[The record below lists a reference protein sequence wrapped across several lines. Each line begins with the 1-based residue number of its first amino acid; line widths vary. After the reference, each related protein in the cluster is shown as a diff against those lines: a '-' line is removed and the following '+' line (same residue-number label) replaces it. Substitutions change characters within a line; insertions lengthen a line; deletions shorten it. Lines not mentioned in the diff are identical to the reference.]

1 MNYFRG
7 VGMFGSAF
15 LGAHLM
21 RGAAAAAL
29 LAWAIVHQTA
39 HPWLSLGA
47 GVAALVALRGCPM
60 CWTVGLV
67 ETLSQG
73 RRDST
78 ISAQGVRELPMLL
91 RLSPDFGWSH
101 RLLALNALTG
111 HGCTNLATGREGGT
125 VPKTIAIL
133 GSALFFAVA
142 PSTVAGLV
150 PWWITRWE
158 FRPPF
163 FDLDAT
169 RAVGILLIVA
179 GLPGLVDSFARFAL
193 QGLGTPAP
201 IAPTQN
207 LVVTGL
213 YRYVRNP
220 IYVALVAVILGQA
233 ALFGDQ
239 RLLAYGVLVWLAF
252 HAFVVGYE
260 EPVLVRTFGTE
271 YEDFRANVPRWIPR
285 LTPWRAARRR
295 NHS

>member
-1 MNYFRG
+1 M
-7 VGMFGSAF
+7 
-15 LGAHLM
+15 
-21 RGAAAAAL
+21 
-29 LAWAIVHQTA
+29 
-39 HPWLSLGA
+39 
-47 GVAALVALRGCPM
+47 
-60 CWTVGLV
+60 
-67 ETLSQG
+67 
-73 RRDST
+73 
-78 ISAQGVRELPMLL
+78 
-91 RLSPDFGWSH
+91 
-101 RLLALNALTG
+101 
-111 HGCTNLATGREGGT
+111 
-125 VPKTIAIL
+125 PKTIAIL

-142 PSTVAGLV
+142 PTTVAGLV

-220 IYVALVAVILGQA
+220 IYVAVVAVILGQA
-233 ALFGDQ
+233 ILFGDW
-239 RLLAYGVLVWLAF
+239 RLMIYGGLMWLAF
-252 HAFVVGYE
+252 HAFVLTYE
-260 EPVLVRTFGTE
+260 EPVLAQKFGAQ

-285 LTPWRAARRR
+285 LSPWRTA
-295 NHS
+295 

>member
-1 MNYFRG
+1 VLIASDGLTDRSRRPYQHANQLPVQIEMLIAAMQAGQATLGRAEDARAAG
-7 VGMFGSAF
+7 PALSGCPHPGDPMPAF
-15 LGAHLM
+15 LSGPGP
-21 RGAAAAAL
+21 RPKEVPCGKRSRYWAL
-29 LAWAIVHQTA
+29 
-39 HPWLSLGA
+39 PS
-47 GVAALVALRGCPM
+47 
-60 CWTVGLV
+60 
-67 ETLSQG
+67 S
-73 RRDST
+73 
-78 ISAQGVRELPMLL
+78 
-91 RLSPDFGWSH
+91 
-101 RLLALNALTG
+101 
-111 HGCTNLATGREGGT
+111 
-125 VPKTIAIL
+125 
-133 GSALFFAVA
+133 FAVA
-142 PSTVAGLV
+142 PSSVAGLV

-158 FRPPF
+158 IRPPF

-169 RAVGILLIVA
+169 RAVGILVIVA

-233 ALFGDQ
+233 VLFGDL
-239 RLLAYGVLVWLAF
+239 RLLGYGVLVWLAF

-260 EPVLVRTFGTE
+260 EPALVRRFGTE

>member
-1 MNYFRG
+1 MQR
-7 VGMFGSAF
+7 VSA
-15 LGAHLM
+15 
-21 RGAAAAAL
+21 
-29 LAWAIVHQTA
+29 V
-39 HPWLSLGA
+39 
-47 GVAALVALRGCPM
+47 
-60 CWTVGLV
+60 
-67 ETLSQG
+67 
-73 RRDST
+73 
-78 ISAQGVRELPMLL
+78 
-91 RLSPDFGWSH
+91 
-101 RLLALNALTG
+101 
-111 HGCTNLATGREGGT
+111 
-125 VPKTIAIL
+125 L
-133 GSALFFAVA
+133 GSALFFLVA
-142 PSTVAGLV
+142 PCVLAGLI
-150 PWWITRWE
+150 PWSMTRWE
-158 FRPPF
+158 FMPAF
-163 FDLDAT
+163 FGLEGA
-169 RAVGILLIVA
+169 RSVGVLLILV

-239 RLLAYGVLVWLAF
+239 RLLLYGGLVWLAF

-260 EPVLVRTFGTE
+260 EPTLVHGFGTE